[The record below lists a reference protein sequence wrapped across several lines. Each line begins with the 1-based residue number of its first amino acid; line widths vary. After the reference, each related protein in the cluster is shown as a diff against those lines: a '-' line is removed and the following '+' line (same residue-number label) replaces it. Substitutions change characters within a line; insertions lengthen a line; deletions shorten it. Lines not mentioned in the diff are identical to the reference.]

1 MLNETFLWFSNALYY
16 FLFFPLLTSKAFDDI
31 IPLIKQQSIQSIPD
45 LSPETTK
52 GGLLIFHRK
61 SILDM
66 MLMQLDLKM
75 MDGLDPKSIFWSVK
89 WETSLT
95 QKNSSSS
102 VSLLNFRLTE

>member
-1 MLNETFLWFSNALYY
+1 MLNETFSVIFKHPV
-16 FLFFPLLTSKAFDDI
+16 LFPIFPLLTSKAFDDI

-89 WETSLT
+89 
-95 QKNSSSS
+95 
-102 VSLLNFRLTE
+102 